1 MKLNRRRAFRIGR
14 WMLAVTVLGAMATT
28 AVALGAV
35 QKRASKSI
43 PPQQLGSATA
53 KCDPGQVALAAGFGA
68 SPFFPNSSGGPVAR
82 LGSQPAGK
90 HGVKTTAFNFNNSDP
105 GTLYSY
111 AYCGKR
117 AHPPEVVSSDIHV
130 EPNSVGSVVAKCPEG
145 SRAISG
151 GFGID
156 DQAIIISLVSK
167 RSGNRGWKAAGFN
180 IGDLSS
186 GSSGTLT
193 AYAYCKSPGPKLT
206 TEAKDTTLS
215 TGLKTTNVKCPNGG
229 KAVSG
234 GFDGN
239 ISTSG
244 SQLNAAGA
252 LGSKR
257 FDKARGW
264 TTEGISA
271 GSPNE
276 ATLTTYAYC
285 RG

>member
-1 MKLNRRRAFRIGR
+1 
-14 WMLAVTVLGAMATT
+14 MLAATALGAT
-28 AVALGAV
+28 AITAAAFGAV
-35 QKRASKSI
+35 QKRASSSI
-43 PPQQLGSATA
+43 PPQQVGSATA
-53 KCDPGQVALAAGFGA
+53 ECDPGQVALAAGFGA

-117 AHPPEVVSSDIHV
+117 ARPPEVVSSDVQV
-130 EPNSVGSVVAKCPEG
+130 EPNSVGSAVATCPEG
-145 SRAISG
+145 SRAIGG

-156 DQAIIISLVSK
+156 DQAIIITLVSK
-167 RSGNRGWKAAGFN
+167 RSGNRGWKAAGIN
-180 IGDLSS
+180 IGDLGS
-186 GSSGTLT
+186 GSAGTLT
-193 AYAYCKSPGPKLT
+193 SYAYCKSPGPKLT
-206 TEAKDTTLS
+206 TESKDTTVS
-215 TGLKTTNVKCPNGG
+215 NGLKTTNVKCPHGG
-229 KAVSG
+229 RAVSG

-264 TTEGISA
+264 TTDGISTS
-271 GSPNE
+271 SPNE

>member
-1 MKLNRRRAFRIGR
+1 MIAAIALS
-14 WMLAVTVLGAMATT
+14 AMAIT

-35 QKRASKSI
+35 QKRAATSI
-43 PPQQLGSATA
+43 PPQQLGSAIA

-68 SPFFPNSSGGPVAR
+68 SPFIPNSSGGPVAR

-105 GTLYSY
+105 GALYSY

-117 AHPPEVVSSDIHV
+117 AKPPTVASSDVQV
-130 EPNSVGSVVAKCPEG
+130 EPNSVGTVVAKCPEG
-145 SRAISG
+145 SRAIAG
-151 GFGID
+151 GFAID
-156 DQAIIISLVSK
+156 DPAIIITLVSK
-167 RSGNRGWKAAGFN
+167 RSGNRGWKAAGVN

-206 TEAKDTTLS
+206 TESKDTTVS
-215 TGLKTTNVKCPNGG
+215 NGLKTTNVNCPNGG
-229 KAVSG
+229 KAASG

-264 TTEGISA
+264 TTEAISA
-271 GSPNE
+271 SSPNE